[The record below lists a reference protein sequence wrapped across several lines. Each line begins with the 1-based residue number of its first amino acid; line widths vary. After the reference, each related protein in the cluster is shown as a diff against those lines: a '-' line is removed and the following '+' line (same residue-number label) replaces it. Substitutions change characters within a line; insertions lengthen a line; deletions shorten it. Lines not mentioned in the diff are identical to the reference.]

1 MKIISSCNR
10 TKMLELGECVL
21 YKVLVFIKVPIEL
34 LILLFAFLFLGIM
47 SMESAFLIFS
57 LGVAVILSIDN
68 NELTRW
74 R

>member
-47 SMESAFLIFS
+47 SMESAFLLFS